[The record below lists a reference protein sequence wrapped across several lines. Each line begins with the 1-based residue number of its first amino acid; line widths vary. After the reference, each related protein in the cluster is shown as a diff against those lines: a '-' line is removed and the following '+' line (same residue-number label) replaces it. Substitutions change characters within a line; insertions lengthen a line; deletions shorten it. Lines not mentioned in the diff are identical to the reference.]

1 MQRLKTRVQFQA
13 VMAGR
18 TIVSKTAH
26 FALHRMELDAPPAAP
41 TEPGYV
47 ENQPGC
53 ARMTAAVAIPSS
65 TPSAAKTRLDRTV
78 NGA

>member
-26 FALHRMELDAPPAAP
+26 FALHRMELDAPPVAP
-41 TEPGYV
+41 TEIY
-47 ENQPGC
+47 
-53 ARMTAAVAIPSS
+53 
-65 TPSAAKTRLDRTV
+65 TRSIVGSVRCV
-78 NGA
+78 